1 MCKETIIF
9 NWFCNIH
16 CATLIIICNFQE
28 DIFMIKKSIT
38 VMAGVLLVSSLL
50 VSCASSPKEKAKD
63 EVVATAKPIIGLE
76 GVPQPAWVNKTPKSE
91 TTFFAIGYGSKS
103 TKAISKTVAGQDA
116 RDQIS
121 RWVGTSVKNALTN
134 YTNESGSE
142 KNIQTLTYFES
153 ISKQVSDQTL
163 VGVEDDEVW
172 VDDKGAVYV
181 LASFPKANVGKAFEE
196 TVQKFERN
204 EAAAFSE
211 FKAKEALS
219 FLDKETSA
227 GVTK

>member
-1 MCKETIIF
+1 MFKK
-9 NWFCNIH
+9 
-16 CATLIIICNFQE
+16 LIPVIAMLVLFTAA
-28 DIFMIKKSIT
+28 FM
-38 VMAGVLLVSSLL
+38 
-50 VSCASSPKEKAKD
+50 SCASSPKDKGKGD
-63 EVVATAKPIIGLE
+63 EPVATIKPIIGLE

-91 TTFFAIGYGSKS
+91 TMFFAIGYGSKS
-103 TKAISKTVAGQDA
+103 SKAISKTVAGQDA
-116 RDQIS
+116 RDQIA

-153 ISKQVSDQTL
+153 ISKQVADQTL

-181 LASFPKANVGKAFEE
+181 LASFPKSNVGKGFEE

-204 EAAAFSE
+204 EAAAFAD

-219 FLDKETSA
+219 FLDKETSG